1 MEPTSDVGC
10 SSFGMGAS
18 QRSAVARDWRWLT
31 LVVVLLLASCGRAA
45 DREATAPA
53 ATASASAADPD
64 GCPITR
70 PPSRPFVPPVPPAPR
85 PASPPADELR
95 YGTQALRPDG
105 TWNGLPYQDGALT
118 PQVFWW

>member
-10 SSFGMGAS
+10 SSFGMVAS

-45 DREATAPA
+45 DRGATAPA

-64 GCPITR
+64 GCPILVGVEIPAAGCREITGHLR
-70 PPSRPFVPPVPPAPR
+70 GATLSFVVR
-85 PASPPADELR
+85 V
-95 YGTQALRPDG
+95 G
-105 TWNGLPYQDGALT
+105 
-118 PQVFWW
+118 